1 MNKDTINLIKD
12 SASTVGN
19 IAQMT
24 QYRMKY
30 LQDRDAEAK
39 EKMYKHAFLA
49 GVGILSLLT
58 MGVLGLME
66 SCRSD
71 NRALYGSW

>member
-1 MNKDTINLIKD
+1 MNKDAINLINH
-12 SASTVGN
+12 SISTFSN

-30 LQDRDAEAK
+30 VQDKNAEAK

-49 GVGILSLLT
+49 GFGIFTLLAIGIAGLVDSRKNYNRTLSL
-58 MGVLGLME
+58 
-66 SCRSD
+66 
-71 NRALYGSW
+71 

>member
-1 MNKDTINLIKD
+1 MNKDIVNIIKE
-12 SASTVGN
+12 SGSTALN

-39 EKMYKHAFLA
+39 EKMTKYTLLSCIGIA
-49 GVGILSLLT
+49 GLLT
-58 MGVLGLME
+58 IWIVGLLE
-66 SCRSD
+66 SR
-71 NRALYGSW
+71 RTTVV

>member
-12 SASTVGN
+12 SASTFLN

-30 LQDRDAEAK
+30 VQDRDAEAK

-58 MGVLGLME
+58 MGILGLME
-66 SCRSD
+66 SSKND
-71 NRALYGSW
+71 NRVFLGL

>member
-12 SASTVGN
+12 SASTFLN

-30 LQDRDAEAK
+30 VQDRDAEAK
-39 EKMYKHAFLA
+39 EKMYKHAFFA
-49 GVGILSLLT
+49 GIGILSLLT

-66 SCRSD
+66 SRRCEE
-71 NRALYGSW
+71 W

>member
-1 MNKDTINLIKD
+1 MNKDTINLINH
-12 SASTVGN
+12 SISTFSN

-30 LQDRDAEAK
+30 VQDKDAEAK

-49 GVGILSLLT
+49 GVGIFTLLAIGIAGLVDSRKNYYGTLSL
-58 MGVLGLME
+58 
-66 SCRSD
+66 
-71 NRALYGSW
+71 

>member
-12 SASTVGN
+12 SASTCLN

-30 LQDRDAEAK
+30 VQERNAEDR
-39 EKMYKHAFLA
+39 EKMIKYTILS

-66 SCRSD
+66 IRRSD
-71 NRALYGSW
+71 KRVMDCLW

>member
-12 SASTVGN
+12 SASTVVN

-30 LQDRDAEAK
+30 LQDGDAEAK
-39 EKMYKHAFLA
+39 EKMIKYTILS
-49 GVGILSLLT
+49 GVGIAYLF
-58 MGVLGLME
+58 MIGIAGLVD

-71 NRALYGSW
+71 NRVMNSSW